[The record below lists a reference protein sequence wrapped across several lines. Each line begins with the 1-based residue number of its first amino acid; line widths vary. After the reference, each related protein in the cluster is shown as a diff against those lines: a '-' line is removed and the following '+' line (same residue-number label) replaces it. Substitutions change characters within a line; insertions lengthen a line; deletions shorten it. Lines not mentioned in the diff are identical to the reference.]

1 MKIQRIHEIQRT
13 NQRTLQS
20 VTRKRL
26 EQQRK
31 AKPYDTARYDAY
43 LIMLA
48 PLITV
53 TIQQFDC
60 IPLDFPSFCRKLFD
74 RMGPLATKIFQN
86 ISPRKFNILYFL
98 QGLFSFHQQQRH
110 TRELQGYLR
119 SRVFQNIQPMS
130 QKQIT
135 QMTLPDEI
143 KRKIDIKKS
152 INAASISEVFQY
164 STQKDKSQGQTN
176 YIIKVVRPSSKTRFI
191 KEKVVIENLLPTIQ
205 DKSVVRFIKALIEDV
220 EQEMNLTIEAK
231 NMEKARNDLE
241 RFLKQRTKAII
252 PFQIPTVQGSAEN
265 YIIMDRVE
273 GKTLAQILKNPVVTG
288 EHLACLIRLM
298 ETYVQ
303 YIQGFHNY
311 TLHADLHPG
320 NIMFSSIRP
329 SLSMTLIDWGRVVR
343 VSDTEYQSA
352 RVLLDFY
359 NLREDNLQRE
369 DELLLVCRMQAE
381 PNNYMLYFFWLD
393 KFFIP
398 SLPDFKLTFL
408 FTNIYAW
415 ILELEAAL
423 SEMIKTKATMIQG
436 REEDFFGNKSIFSD
450 KYCTHDFTWTPLV
463 YGYVDTTFVNLID
476 YMYTIVL
483 IIRRCFQ
490 LDPLPQRPTLPTNQA
505 QLSNFVD
512 SMKKWVQEKSNYDE
526 TRENKIKAFFK
537 KTSTDSFK
545 QEFQE
550 FLARNAT
557 NVIDTAL
564 EKSKD
569 ESFPYQFYNSVVF
582 KLYDSHLYSNT
593 SLRDMLYTSHSASAS
608 LGGTLGRRGMTE
620 RFGLRE
626 AKKWAQTF
634 KVQNLQDLKN
644 PEFKLPFPK
653 DTEQK
658 WKHIFQGLQTA
669 RDDNRILP
677 LSDTSTFMR
686 VFDAIGRLWKTVEM
700 TSDKVKIFQG
710 SRPTTIH
717 SFLTQLKKKTDRQW
731 EKRQASS
738 LPRS

>member
-1 MKIQRIHEIQRT
+1 
-13 NQRTLQS
+13 
-20 VTRKRL
+20 
-26 EQQRK
+26 
-31 AKPYDTARYDAY
+31 
-43 LIMLA
+43 LIK
-48 PLITV
+48 V

-164 STQKDKSQGQTN
+164 SPSSTQDKKDEKSQGQTN
-176 YIIKVVRPSSKTRFI
+176 QIIKVVRPSSKTRFV
-191 KEKVVIENLLPTIQ
+191 KEKAVIDRLLTRIR
-205 DKSVVRFIKALIEDV
+205 DKSVVRFITALIEDV
-220 EQEMNLTIEAK
+220 EQEMDLTIEAT
-231 NMEKARNDLE
+231 NMENARSDLE
-241 RFLKQRTKAII
+241 NFMEDSSKAII

-273 GKTLAQILKNPVVTG
+273 GKTLAKILKNPVVTG

-359 NLREDNLQRE
+359 NLREENLQRE

-381 PNNYMLYFFWLD
+381 PNNFMLYFFWLD

-398 SLPDFKLTFL
+398 SFPGFKLPFK

-436 REEDFFGNKSIFSD
+436 REEDHFGNKSIFSD
-450 KYCTHDFTWTPLV
+450 KYCTHDFTWTPLELQ
-463 YGYVDTTFVNLID
+463 YADTTFVNLINW
-476 YMYTIVL
+476 MYTIVL
-483 IIRRCFQ
+483 IIRHCFQ
-490 LDPLPQRPTLPTNQA
+490 LDPLPPEPTPPQSSDPA
-505 QLSNFVD
+505 QVNNFAA
-512 SMKKWVQEKSNYDE
+512 SLKKWKQEESKYDE
-526 TRENKIKAFFK
+526 TPHNKIKAFLK
-537 KTSTDSFK
+537 KTSKDSFK
-545 QEFQE
+545 KQFEE

-564 EKSKD
+564 VKSED
-569 ESFPYQFYNSVVF
+569 ESFPYQFYNYAVWV
-582 KLYDSHLYSNT
+582 LYHDHLFSDNH
-593 SLRDMLYTSHSASAS
+593 LKDMLFTTPYYSVEYKTIKN
-608 LGGTLGRRGMTE
+608 
-620 RFGLRE
+620 FGE
-626 AKKWAQTF
+626 KGAKKWAQTF
-634 KVQNLQDLKN
+634 KVVNLQDFKKDS
-644 PEFKLPFPK
+644 EFKLPFPK
-653 DTEQK
+653 DTKRK

-700 TSDKVKIFQG
+700 TSDKVVSFQG

-717 SFLTQLKKKTDRQW
+717 ALLTLLKKKTDKQW
-731 EKRQASS
+731 ERQQQKEKH
-738 LPRS
+738 